1 MINISTIRICTED
14 VLEVVY
20 THLHDERPQN
30 GKTNIFVAAFTTCLA
45 RLKLYE
51 SLEFLG
57 ERALYF
63 DTDSVI
69 YRGKPGE
76 AEIPLG
82 DFLGDMSNE
91 LDDGDYITEF
101 LSRGPK
107 NYGYQTANGKI
118 CCKVRGF
125 TLNVRGSKQLNYHT
139 MRQNVL
145 EEITNPI
152 EEQRRNVEVV
162 NPHFFTQ
169 DPVSKRLKVTP
180 RTKKYGLVFDK
191 RIVDPSTF
199 QSYPYGFGQTGFEE
213 QDEHMA
219 ELLLDL

>member
-1 MINISTIRICTED
+1 M
-14 VLEVVY
+14 Y
-20 THLHDERPQN
+20 THVQDEEPQN

-51 SLEFLG
+51 SFEVLG

-69 YRGKPGE
+69 YCWKPGE
-76 AEIPLG
+76 TDISLG
-82 DFLGDMSNE
+82 DFLGDMTNE

-101 LSRGPK
+101 VSGGPK
-107 NYGYQTANGKI
+107 NYGYQTKNDKI

-125 TLNVRGSKQLNYHT
+125 TLNVRGSKQLNYHV

-145 EEITNPI
+145 EEISDPL
-152 EEQRRNVEVV
+152 EERRNVEVT
-162 NPHFFTQ
+162 NPHFFTR
-169 DPVSKRLKVTP
+169 DPVSKRLKVIP
-180 RTKKYGLVFDK
+180 RTKRYGLVFDK
-191 RIVDPSTF
+191 RVVDPKTF
-199 QSYPYGFGQTGFEE
+199 RSFPYGFASPCFDQH
-213 QDEHMA
+213 DEDMA